1 MSSSIEYKCTVA
13 KDLEA
18 GTQPAHSEPRAPPVM
33 MHCAML
39 PLFIAMDQLLQNSY
53 DHVRAHVCFLVM

>member
-53 DHVRAHVCFLVM
+53 DFF